1 MSRLKRWFLSF
12 FISYS
17 LLLSTLPLWMLLT
30 HTDAVTRIG
39 WLGVWLTGIAPA
51 SFFTGLFLRPR
62 ARTSARLTSY
72 WLVIGPGLLLALGT
86 PLTAVLGGFAT
97 LGWWLYLNWYSHLER
112 SGDAQVVVGQ
122 PLPEIHLQ
130 GSNGA
135 PVSSREWLGQTSLLM
150 FYRGNWC
157 PLCMAQIG
165 EVAAQYRELS
175 ARGVKVR
182 LISPQPEAQTRT
194 LAERFGVDFEFLVDT
209 QLAAARRLN
218 IHAEGGLPA
227 GLEVQGYATD
237 TVMPT
242 VVIVDADGIVRYCD
256 LTDNYRVRPEPAE
269 FLAELDLLQLQA
281 QN

>member
-1 MSRLKRWFLSF
+1 MSRFKRWFLSL
-12 FISYS
+12 FITYS
-17 LLLSTLPLWMLLT
+17 VMLSILPVVMLLSAPVPHL
-30 HTDAVTRIG
+30 G
-39 WLGVWLTGIAPA
+39 WLGVWLTAVAPT
-51 SFFTGLFLRPR
+51 SFFAGLFLRPR
-62 ARTSARLTSY
+62 ARTSARLSAY
-72 WLVIGPGLLLALGT
+72 WLLIAPGLLLAIYS

-97 LGWWLYLNWYSHLER
+97 LGWLLYLYWYSRLER
-112 SGDAQVVVGQ
+112 SANTQLQVGQ
-122 PLPEIHLQ
+122 PLPEIHLH
-130 GSNGA
+130 GPAGE
-135 PVSSREWLGQTSLLM
+135 PVSSRDWLGQTSLLI

-194 LAERFGVDFEFLVDT
+194 LAERFGVVFEFLVDT

-218 IHAEGGLPA
+218 ILAEGGLPA
-227 GLEVQGYATD
+227 GLEVQGYDAD

-269 FLAELDLLQLQA
+269 FLAELDRLQLQVQV

>member
-1 MSRLKRWFLSF
+1 MSRFKRWFLSL
-12 FISYS
+12 FITYS
-17 LLLSTLPLWMLLT
+17 ALLSILPVVMLFSGSVPHL
-30 HTDAVTRIG
+30 G
-39 WLGVWLTGIAPA
+39 WFGVWLTGLAPTG
-51 SFFTGLFLRPR
+51 FFAGLFLLPR
-62 ARTSARLTSY
+62 ARTSASLSVY
-72 WLVIGPGLLLALGT
+72 WLLIAPGLLLAIYS

-97 LGWWLYLNWYSHLER
+97 LGWLLYLYWYSRLER
-112 SGDAQVVVGQ
+112 SANTQLQVGQ
-122 PLPEIHLQ
+122 SLPEIHLHDAV
-130 GSNGA
+130 GK
-135 PVSSREWLGQTSLLM
+135 PVSSRDWLGQTSLLI

-227 GLEVQGYATD
+227 GLEVQGYASD

-269 FLAELDLLQLQA
+269 FLAELDRLQLQA

>member
-1 MSRLKRWFLSF
+1 MSRFKRWFLSL
-12 FISYS
+12 FITYS
-17 LLLSTLPLWMLLT
+17 VVLSILPVVMLFSGPVPHL
-30 HTDAVTRIG
+30 G
-39 WLGVWLTGIAPA
+39 WLGVWLTGLAPTG
-51 SFFTGLFLRPR
+51 FFAGLFLLPR
-62 ARTSARLTSY
+62 ARTSASLSTY
-72 WLVIGPGLLLALGT
+72 WLLIAPGLLLAIYS
-86 PLTAVLGGFAT
+86 PLTAVLGGFAS
-97 LGWWLYLNWYSHLER
+97 LGWLLYLYWYSRLER
-112 SGDAQVVVGQ
+112 SANTELQVGQ
-122 PLPEIHLQ
+122 PLPEIHLHDAA
-130 GSNGA
+130 GK
-135 PVSSREWLGQTSLLM
+135 PVSSRDWLGQTSLLI

-182 LISPQPEAQTRT
+182 LISPQPEAQTQT
-194 LAERFGVDFEFLVDT
+194 LAGRFGVAFEFLVDT

-227 GLEVQGYATD
+227 GLEAQGYDTD

-269 FLAELDLLQLQA
+269 FLAELDRLQLQT

>member
-1 MSRLKRWFLSF
+1 MSRYKRWFLSL
-12 FISYS
+12 FITYS
-17 LLLSTLPLWMLLT
+17 VLLSIMPVVMLLSGPVP
-30 HTDAVTRIG
+30 HLG
-39 WLGVWLTGIAPA
+39 WLGVWLTGLAPT

-62 ARTSARLTSY
+62 ARTSSSLSTY
-72 WLVIGPGLLLALGT
+72 WLLIAPGLLLAMSSA
-86 PLTAVLGGFAT
+86 LTAVLSGFAT
-97 LGWWLYLNWYSHLER
+97 LGWLLYLHWYSRLER
-112 SGDAQVVVGQ
+112 STNTVLQIGQ
-122 PLPEIHLQ
+122 SLPEIHLHGPSGEPV
-130 GSNGA
+130 GS
-135 PVSSREWLGQTSLLM
+135 RDWMGQTSLLI

-182 LISPQPEAQTRT
+182 LISPQPEAQTQT
-194 LAERFGVDFEFLVDT
+194 LAQRFGVDFEFLVDT

-218 IHAEGGLPA
+218 IHAEDGLPA
-227 GLEVQGYATD
+227 GLEVQGYDTD

-269 FLAELDLLQLQA
+269 FLAELDRLQLQA